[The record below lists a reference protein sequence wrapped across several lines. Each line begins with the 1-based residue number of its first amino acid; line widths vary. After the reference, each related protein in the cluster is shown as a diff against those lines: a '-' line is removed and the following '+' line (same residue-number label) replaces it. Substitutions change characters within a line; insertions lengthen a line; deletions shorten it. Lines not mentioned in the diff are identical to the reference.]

1 MALPGNQLSSSTS
14 NAPFEFPRDVWKV
27 ATNDFEMGADALAD
41 PSAGFASKMWTARIN
56 DAATQILLSAPG
68 VSETVQITDTDITE
82 VSLTFDQ
89 QMRPFIAYVANGA
102 AKYRWFDPLIPGF
115 TTTTMVAGVTN
126 PRCCLD
132 DKRPLGL
139 PNSDIILAYM
149 RADSLRMRMQRDR
162 YAIEYTLTSVPGFEL
177 VQIGMNRGG
186 RFQFQVRP

>member
-1 MALPGNQLSSSTS
+1 MALPDNTLSSST
-14 NAPFEFPRDVWKV
+14 AHTDFEFPRSVWKV
-27 ATNDFEMGADALAD
+27 ATNDFESGADALAD
-41 PSAGFASKMWTARIN
+41 PSAGFFAKLWTARIN
-56 DAATQILLSAPG
+56 DAGTQILLSAEG
-68 VSETVQITDTDITE
+68 VPETVQITDTDITE

-89 QMRPFIAYVANGA
+89 QMRPFIAYVAGGV

-115 TTTTMVAGVTN
+115 TTTSLAAGVTN

-149 RADSLRMRMQRDR
+149 RADSLCMRMQRDR
-162 YAIEYTLTSVPGFEL
+162 YGIEYTLAPMPGFEL